1 MATARSSTLY
11 ATYDT
16 PGKASPDARDRYGR
30 VVPIYFNFTV
40 VSVSASGDTYKL
52 FVLPANASVIG
63 LFCTAAALSLSA
75 AVGLPVKIGDSG
87 DDDRY
92 MAPTDFDVVNAQGGL
107 AYAGVAYR
115 PTSDTIVIA
124 TITGTAIVGTLLKG
138 HMLIVP
144 AS

>member
-11 ATYDT
+11 TNYDVN
-16 PGKASPDARDRYGR
+16 KYVPDARDRQGR
-30 VVPIYFNFTV
+30 VVPIYFTFTV
-40 VSVSASGDTYKL
+40 VSVSATGDTYKL

-63 LFCTAAALSLSA
+63 LFCTTQAMSVSA
-75 AVGLPVKIGDSG
+75 AVGLTVKIGDSG

-92 MAPTDFDVVNAQGGL
+92 MAATDFDVVNSQGGL

-115 PTSDTIVIA
+115 PTSDTIVLA
-124 TITGTAIVGTLLKG
+124 TITGTAIVGTILKG

>member
-16 PGKASPDARDRYGR
+16 PGRASPDARDRYGR
-30 VVPIYFNFTV
+30 VVPIYFTFTV
-40 VSVSASGDTYKL
+40 VSVSATGDTYKL
-52 FVLPANASVIG
+52 FVLPAGASVIN
-63 LFCTAAALSLSA
+63 LFVVGGGASLSA
-75 AVGLPVKIGDSG
+75 AVGLTVKIGDSG

-92 MAPTDFDVVNAQGGL
+92 MIATDFDLVNQSGSL

-115 PTSDTIVIA
+115 PTADTIVLA
-124 TITGTAIVGTLLKG
+124 TITGTAIVGSILKG
-138 HMLIVP
+138 HMLIIP

>member
-11 ATYDT
+11 SNYVTNKYV
-16 PGKASPDARDRYGR
+16 PDARDLYGR
-30 VVPIYFNFTV
+30 VVPIYFNFTA
-40 VSVSASGDTYKL
+40 VSVSATGDTYQL

-63 LFCTAAALSLSA
+63 LFCTTQALSVSA
-75 AVGLPVKIGDSG
+75 GVGLTVKIGDSG

-92 MAPTDFDVVNAQGGL
+92 MAATDFDAVNAQGYL

-115 PTSDTIVIA
+115 PTSDTIVVA
-124 TITGTAIVGTLLKG
+124 TVTGVMIVGTAVKG
-138 HMLIVP
+138 HFLIVP